1 MDRVTSRHEVATKIS
16 VGEMV
21 NVIAYID
28 LNNAESITVNTQYDV
43 KKKLEAI
50 TYGDSFRI
58 I

>member
-1 MDRVTSRHEVATKIS
+1 MDRVTSLHEVATKIS

>member
-1 MDRVTSRHEVATKIS
+1 MNRVTSPHDVATKIS

>member
-1 MDRVTSRHEVATKIS
+1 
-16 VGEMV
+16 MV